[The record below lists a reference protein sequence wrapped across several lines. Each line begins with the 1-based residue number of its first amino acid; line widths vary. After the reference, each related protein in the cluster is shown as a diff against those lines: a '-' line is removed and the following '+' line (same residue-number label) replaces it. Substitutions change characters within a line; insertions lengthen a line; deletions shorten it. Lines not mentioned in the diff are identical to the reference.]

1 MKPAA
6 LPVPCSMQRSRQRGF
21 SLTELVV
28 VAGLA
33 AVVFSTAALAF
44 RTITV
49 HQKRSTAYQEVI
61 VGPAISKAFYDNP
74 TGKLDV
80 YTTPN
85 YGMTARAEIMRNE
98 FWNDVAHASAVY
110 CLPRPRITV
119 SVTSDVADKVRGVN
133 YLHPLT
139 LDVTP
144 ASGVAPFAGTSI
156 DHPNAF
162 RQLLLAA
169 SPVDSA
175 ANPFPFTN
183 DYRGVPAAN
192 DVNGSVFI
200 MQMSNTENA
209 LTVRAV
215 YDIDFLDI
223 ADPAQSTYASVK
235 RFVGNTLT
243 HFYDVLFSGPGADQT
258 PPNFGPTFACFERS
272 VRRAYPESGGIAA
285 QANAFKRAGDRP
297 FYYIWWPDPATPR
310 LAGIPTTTAYTASD
324 ARSYYSKHENQTSW
338 LFTVPMFPPL

>member
-1 MKPAA
+1 MKPTAIHPHR
-6 LPVPCSMQRSRQRGF
+6 PVKHARQRGF

-49 HQKRSTAYQEVI
+49 HQKRSTAYQEVD

-85 YGMTARAEIMRNE
+85 YGMTARAEIMRGE
-98 FWNDVAHASAVY
+98 FWNDVAHASAIY

-119 SVTSDVADKVRGVN
+119 TLNSSITDKERGVN

-139 LDVTP
+139 IDVTP
-144 ASGVAPFAGTSI
+144 ASGVAPFSGTSL

-162 RQLLLAA
+162 RGLLQAV

-175 ANPFPFTN
+175 SNPFPFTN
-183 DYRGVPAAN
+183 TYRGVPAAN
-192 DVNGSVFI
+192 DVNGSIYI
-200 MQMSNTENA
+200 MQMSSNENTLN
-209 LTVRAV
+209 VRAV
-215 YDIDFLDI
+215 YDIDLLDV
-223 ADPAQSTYASVK
+223 ADPNQSTYASVK
-235 RFVGNTLT
+235 RFVGTTLT

-258 PPNFGPTFACFERS
+258 PPNFGPVFACFERS
-272 VRRAYPESGGIAA
+272 VRRAYPEASGIAD
-285 QANAFKRAGDRP
+285 QANAFKRAADRP

-310 LAGIPTTTAYTASD
+310 LAGIPTTTAYTADD
-324 ARSYYSKHENQTSW
+324 ARSYYSKHENQTTW
-338 LFTVPMFPPL
+338 LFTVPMFPAL